1 MIIFCTRSVLLL
13 KVNVC
18 AILPILK
25 RKICTENVANPLE
38 DSQKSTSFFEFSHVR
53 SATGFNHSRQSILPR
68 FFYDAGFLS
77 GY

>member
-53 SATGFNHSRQSILPR
+53 SAGRPPDSIMANSRFYR
-68 FFYDAGFLS
+68 VFYDAGFL
-77 GY
+77 